1 MAEEKRGVATI
12 TLYVWGDNDQELL
25 NEAKRYED
33 ILKQHGDNHARV
45 EKLHDAPFGSIG
57 DQIKEIDLYKLD
69 HDPDVK
75 TMF

>member
-1 MAEEKRGVATI
+1 MDKEKRGVATI

-25 NEAKRYED
+25 NAAKHYEF

-45 EKLHDAPFGSIG
+45 EQLHDAPFGSIG
-57 DQIKEIDLYKLD
+57 SGIKKIDMDKLDLY
-69 HDPDVK
+69 PDVK